1 MTYRVILA
9 VLRGDPTDSN
19 CLSAAQL
26 LAQPGDGHVEA
37 LHVRADPRRYI
48 DFTGDAMTS
57 SAYADL
63 LDSLEEEEN
72 ACARKARAAF
82 DGWQRDSG
90 AQLMDAPADGSGFS
104 AAWREVTGMEERV
117 VTEDG
122 RLFDAI
128 VIAATSDETESIR
141 LGTIERALFDSGR
154 PLLMVPSSGAM
165 KQPKNIAVLWNG
177 SAQAARAV
185 ESALP
190 VLKRAETVSV
200 LWVEDGEAEGR
211 VQTGVAE
218 YLAWHGITAR
228 MVPHKPDDRS
238 FGEQL
243 HDEAAK
249 SGADLVVMGAYSH
262 SRLREFILGGVTQH
276 MLENST
282 LPILMAH

>member
-1 MTYRVILA
+1 MTYRVVLA

-19 CLSAAQL
+19 CLGAAQL
-26 LAQPGDGHVEA
+26 LAQPGDGHIEA

-72 ACARKARAAF
+72 ATARKARAAF

-90 AQLMDAPADGSGFS
+90 AQLIDSPGGGSGLS
-104 AAWREVTGMEERV
+104 AAWREVTGMEEHV
-117 VTEDG
+117 VAEDG

-128 VIAATSDETESIR
+128 VLAATSEETESVR
-141 LGTIERALFDSGR
+141 LGTVERALFDSGR

-165 KQPKNIAVLWNG
+165 KQPKNVAIFWNG

-185 ESALP
+185 DAALP
-190 VLKRAETVSV
+190 ILKLAETVSV
-200 LWVEDGEAEGR
+200 LWVEGGEAEGH
-211 VQTGVAE
+211 VQTGVAD
-218 YLAWHGITAR
+218 YLAWHGVTAS
-228 MVPHKPDDRS
+228 MVHHKPEDRA

-243 HDEAAK
+243 HDEAVK
-249 SGADLVVMGAYSH
+249 SGADLVVMGGYSH
-262 SRLREFILGGVTQH
+262 SRLREFILGGVTQF
-276 MLENST
+276 MLENTT
-282 LPILMAH
+282 LPVLMAH